1 MALLLSTQVIGL
13 PVNLPHPK
21 GLGQTRFLP
30 SRPAPV
36 TTFLALIF
44 VLGLLSLVAWAAQ
57 WISQRRERSLRRL
70 LDRVDA
76 LENLLKT
83 TRERMAGL
91 RQVVQRVP
99 SDIAAV
105 AHASLDS
112 QELVQQGLR
121 DVLEHRLWISQRGMT
136 APQPEIDA
144 ALAALE
150 RAYAN
155 ISDKLKKLENAGAEL
170 SDLTQAQVEQAARE
184 PASLKR
190 SGRDGD

>member
-1 MALLLSTQVIGL
+1 M
-13 PVNLPHPK
+13 
-21 GLGQTRFLP
+21 
-30 SRPAPV
+30 
-36 TTFLALIF
+36 TTFLAFIF
-44 VLGLLSLVAWAAQ
+44 VLGLLSLVAWAAM

-83 TRERMAGL
+83 TRDRMAAMQ
-91 RQVVQRVP
+91 QVVQRVP
-99 SDIAAV
+99 SDLAAV
-105 AHASLDS
+105 AHGALDS
-112 QELVQQGLR
+112 QQLVQQGLR
-121 DVLEHRLWISQRGMT
+121 DVLEHRMWISQRGLT

-150 RAYAN
+150 RAYAT
-155 ISDKLKKLENAGAEL
+155 ISGQLKRLENAGAEL

-190 SGRDGD
+190 AGRDGS

>member
-1 MALLLSTQVIGL
+1 M
-13 PVNLPHPK
+13 PRPK
-21 GLGQTRFLP
+21 RLVQTRLLP
-30 SRPAPV
+30 RRRLPV

-44 VLGLLSLVAWAAQ
+44 VLGLLSLAAWAVH
-57 WISQRRERSLRRL
+57 WYSQRRERSLRRL

-83 TRERMAGL
+83 TRERMAAMQ
-91 RQVVQRVP
+91 QVVQRVP

-112 QELVQQGLR
+112 QQLVQQGLR
-121 DVLEHRLWISQRGMT
+121 DVLEHRLWISQRGLT

-150 RAYAN
+150 RAHSN
-155 ISDKLKKLENAGAEL
+155 ISDQLKRLENAGAEL
-170 SDLTQAQVEQAARE
+170 ADVTQAQVEQAARE

-190 SGRDGD
+190 AGGDGA

>member
-1 MALLLSTQVIGL
+1 M
-13 PVNLPHPK
+13 
-21 GLGQTRFLP
+21 GQTRRLP
-30 SRPAPV
+30 SRAPPV
-36 TTFLALIF
+36 TTFLAFIF
-44 VLGLLSLVAWAAQ
+44 VLGLLALVAWATQ
-57 WISQRRERSLRRL
+57 WISQRRERRLRRL

-83 TRERMAGL
+83 TRDRMIAM

-105 AHASLDS
+105 AHGALDS
-112 QELVQQGLR
+112 QQLVQQGLR

-136 APQPEIDA
+136 APQSEIDA

-150 RAYAN
+150 RAYAT
-155 ISDKLKKLENAGAEL
+155 ISSQLERLENAGAEL
-170 SDLTQAQVEQAARE
+170 SDLTLAQVEQARRE

-190 SGRDGD
+190 AGHDGD